1 LEVKC
6 LVVEAELIELGAM
19 EQVAEVQKVEKQGF
33 GIVERVLK
41 A

>member
-1 LEVKC
+1 
-6 LVVEAELIELGAM
+6 VVEAKLIELGAM
-19 EQVAEVQKVEKQGF
+19 KQVAQVQKVEKQGF